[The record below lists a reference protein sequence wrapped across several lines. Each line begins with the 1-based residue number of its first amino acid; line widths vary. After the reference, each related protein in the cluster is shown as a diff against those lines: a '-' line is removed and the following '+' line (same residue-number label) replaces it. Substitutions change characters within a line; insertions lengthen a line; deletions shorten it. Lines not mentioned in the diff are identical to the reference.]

1 MKNKFVF
8 SLKVRVDKARTF
20 FYIINMAK
28 KKINKNKEFD
38 GLTIDELKTKYDE
51 CKHSIDELQERRK
64 KLEDRIHLDSL
75 NEKLARIMGK
85 WVKVKNFDWFDES
98 NDKAYGYRVFK
109 VVGVENW
116 IQDNRFEI
124 DIENGVYFGTTN
136 SWDPNENYQVLE
148 IIGNRRK
155 YVTGD
160 ITKWQVIS
168 QKQAR
173 NFISK
178 VSDKISKRLGA
189 MQFEMGD

>member
-1 MKNKFVF
+1 
-8 SLKVRVDKARTF
+8 
-20 FYIINMAK
+20 MAK

-38 GLTIDELKTKYDE
+38 GLTIDELKIKYDE
-51 CKHSIDELQERRK
+51 CKRSIDELQERRK

-109 VVGVENW
+109 VVGVESW
-116 IQDNRFEI
+116 IQDNRFTI

-173 NFISK
+173 SFIRK
-178 VSDKISKRLGA
+178 VSDKISKKLGT
-189 MQFEMGD
+189 MQFEMSD

>member
-38 GLTIDELKTKYDE
+38 GLTIDELKIKYDE

>member
-1 MKNKFVF
+1 M
-8 SLKVRVDKARTF
+8 KVRVDKARTF

-38 GLTIDELKTKYDE
+38 GLTIDELKIKYDE
-51 CKHSIDELQERRK
+51 CKRSIDELQERRK